1 MTTPTETAKKNTLRN
16 NVILVFL
23 FLLLIIAPLAIN
35 QNAEY
40 GGADGNAEAAIVASN
55 PDYKPWS
62 KPLWEPPSGEIES
75 LLFAAQASIGTG
87 FIAYFFGLMKGRKQ
101 SAGN

>member
-1 MTTPTETAKKNTLRN
+1 MTTHTETTKKSTLRN
-16 NVILVFL
+16 NLILGFL
-23 FLLLIIAPLAIN
+23 FLLLIIVPLAIN

-55 PDYKPWS
+55 PDYEPWFQS
-62 KPLWEPPSGEIES
+62 FWEPPSGEIES

>member
-1 MTTPTETAKKNTLRN
+1 MTTQTHASEKKSLRN
-16 NVILVFL
+16 NIILIIL
-23 FLLLIIAPLAIN
+23 FLLLIISPLAIN
-35 QNAEY
+35 QGGEY
-40 GGADGNAEAAIVASN
+40 GGADGNAEAEIVASN
-55 PDYKPWS
+55 PDYVPWFES
-62 KPLWEPPSGEIES
+62 FWEPPSGEIES

>member
-1 MTTPTETAKKNTLRN
+1 MKAPTVNTKKNTLRN
-16 NVILVFL
+16 NLILGFL
-23 FLLLIIAPLAIN
+23 FLMLIIAPLAIN

-55 PDYKPWS
+55 PDYQPWFQS
-62 KPLWEPPSGEIES
+62 FWEPPSGEIES
-75 LLFAAQASIGTG
+75 LIFAAQASIGTG

>member
-1 MTTPTETAKKNTLRN
+1 MTTQTETTKKKTLRN
-16 NVILVFL
+16 NLLLGFL

-35 QNAEY
+35 KNAEY

-55 PDYKPWS
+55 PDYQPWFQS
-62 KPLWEPPSGEIES
+62 LWEPPSSEIES

>member
-1 MTTPTETAKKNTLRN
+1 MTTHTETSKKSTLRSN
-16 NVILVFL
+16 LLLGLMFL
-23 FLLLIIAPLAIN
+23 ILIIAPLAIN

-40 GGADGNAEAAIVASN
+40 GGADGNAEAEIVASN
-55 PDYKPWS
+55 PDYEPWFQS
-62 KPLWEPPSGEIES
+62 LWEPPSGEIES

>member
-1 MTTPTETAKKNTLRN
+1 MTSQTETSKKSTLRSN
-16 NVILVFL
+16 LLLGLMFL
-23 FLLLIIAPLAIN
+23 ILIIAPLAIN
-35 QNAEY
+35 QKAEY
-40 GGADGNAEAAIVASN
+40 GGADGNAEAEIVASN
-55 PDYKPWS
+55 PDYEPWFQS
-62 KPLWEPPSGEIES
+62 LWEPPSGEIES